1 MPSRFLARN
10 DMNVG
15 KCKSVTHGFPLCL
28 IDIFTV
34 EVENSHDP
42 YMSPSRRLCRFLR
55 GGQSPAIPRP
65 IYSPKKVCKRAAA
78 ILQLGASSPSPKEKP
93 HSFGQKVPPSPL
105 SLSLESIQLPVLD
118 GSLMRHIAL
127 YHAYID
133 YAKVILAWGQSW
145 QGSDLQPV
153 RVVIEQ
159 VSKSLNSPSLMLSTR
174 TPDNRHGCFSR
185 IECKSAHWIRCV
197 NATVSE
203 CSKWDGRVSYP
214 SYPYASFTSY
224 DAWGPVRHEVS
235 PWVIADLDWKTKF
248 WFLHSS
254 SNLDADSG
262 MYQPRT
268 PYGTLQRSARRLPR
282 PPTSVALDDNFD
294 AMTTEAPTEWNF
306 GVIRR
311 GRDYEESISGYQNY
325 VNEMER
331 KLSGEDQRERE
342 AAEKKAAAEALKRA
356 NRNIYGSELGR
367 GSQRGGRAATP
378 ENARKVSGR
387 QGKMELVESRV
398 VEDGP
403 NRTISLWRERVAES
417 SSDGNPVED
426 DMLSGANP
434 HTHRRVSSENV
445 QTKRII
451 SDGLG
456 GVSSVS
462 RGDSRRGLEMQK
474 TGISSY
480 ERSEYMV
487 AYHQPTKGGYPIP
500 MYENTL
506 PMLASG
512 MGYAPMSPKSSQ
524 IGSRATLPGRRRAS
538 GRLSLDRTEFM
549 MSYPQTPPRSGGSE
563 ESLTSPKPLQR
574 QMSPANTRLSIPIDM
589 GDVPNGQKTG
599 FTSPAELILSSC
611 EPSLVHLLPILTE
624 LGIQRMEHLR
634 AIAKLSEE
642 TRNREV
648 KEQALKRGMTVVEW
662 AILLDKLHTL

>member
-1 MPSRFLARN
+1 MRCISGMIRKNGHVSKHAAYACFLFMA
-10 DMNVG
+10 
-15 KCKSVTHGFPLCL
+15 
-28 IDIFTV
+28 
-34 EVENSHDP
+34 
-42 YMSPSRRLCRFLR
+42 
-55 GGQSPAIPRP
+55 
-65 IYSPKKVCKRAAA
+65 
-78 ILQLGASSPSPKEKP
+78 
-93 HSFGQKVPPSPL
+93 
-105 SLSLESIQLPVLD
+105 
-118 GSLMRHIAL
+118 
-127 YHAYID
+127 
-133 YAKVILAWGQSW
+133 
-145 QGSDLQPV
+145 LQPPCTHPEV
-153 RVVIEQ
+153 
-159 VSKSLNSPSLMLSTR
+159 
-174 TPDNRHGCFSR
+174 
-185 IECKSAHWIRCV
+185 
-197 NATVSE
+197 
-203 CSKWDGRVSYP
+203 DGPWAFP
-214 SYPYASFTSY
+214 SYRKLTATPQHADPTMYLSDSTSM
-224 DAWGPVRHEVS
+224 S
-235 PWVIADLDWKTKF
+235 T
-248 WFLHSS
+248 S
-254 SNLDADSG
+254 DSG

-342 AAEKKAAAEALKRA
+342 VAEKKAAAEALKRA

-417 SSDGNPVED
+417 SSDGNPLED

-474 TGISSY
+474 AGISSY

-538 GRLSLDRTEFM
+538 GRLSLDRTEFI